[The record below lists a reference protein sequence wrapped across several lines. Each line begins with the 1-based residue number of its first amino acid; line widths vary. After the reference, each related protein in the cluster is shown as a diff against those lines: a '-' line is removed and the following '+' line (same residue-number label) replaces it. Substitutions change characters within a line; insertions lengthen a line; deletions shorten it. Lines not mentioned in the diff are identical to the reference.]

1 MRHLY
6 LSQLARLK
14 DSCTYEVSRI
24 VTTEALTIDK
34 TYESAYFR
42 NIEKTLKERLMAEA
56 VKRKSTLDKHALK
69 KIGHRLQE
77 GYARQAIYEEMKQEY
92 SDLTRLAT
100 QIAATPNLE
109 QARRYQGLLNL
120 FKALLAT
127 LLVFKIGLSAIVIA
141 SNLPLTAP
149 TDITALKDIAAL
161 KYIASFWPFLFLVL
175 LILQYVHILSQSQK
189 LTNGTKPF
197 WLGLGLIAGFNG
209 GLLLLKEIVMSLIP
223 LQITEATNI
232 PLSGAYVFLVL
243 NLGSAIAA
251 IVVAVKLKGRL
262 FPHLQQLAESDYA
275 NPGKIFRKNQNIAD
289 NPKESSGTG

>member
-77 GYARQAIYEEMKQEY
+77 GYARQTIYEEMKQEY

-109 QARRYQGLLNL
+109 QVRRYQGLLNL

-127 LLVFKIGLSAIVIA
+127 LLVFKIGVGVMVMAG
-141 SNLPLTAP
+141 NLPLRAA

-161 KYIASFWPFLFLVL
+161 KYIARFWPFLFLVL

-197 WLGLGLIAGFNG
+197 WLGLGLIADFPG
-209 GLLLLKEIVMSLIP
+209 GLLLLLEIVMSLTP
-223 LQITEATNI
+223 LQIAEVTSI
-232 PLSGAYVFLVL
+232 PLSGAYVFVVL

-262 FPHLQQLAESDYA
+262 FPHLQQLAESDYS

>member
-1 MRHLY
+1 MRHPY

-34 TYESAYFR
+34 TYEDAYFR
-42 NIEKTLKERLMAEA
+42 NIKKTLKERLMAEA

-77 GYARQAIYEEMKQEY
+77 GYARQAIYEEMRQEY

-120 FKALLAT
+120 FKALVAT

-149 TDITALKDIAAL
+149 TDIAALKDIARL
-161 KYIASFWPFLFLVL
+161 WPFLFLVL
-175 LILQYVHILSQSQK
+175 LILQYVHVLSQSQK

-197 WLGLGLIAGFNG
+197 WLGLGLITDFLG
-209 GLLLLKEIVMSLIP
+209 GRLLLLEIVMSLIP
-223 LQITEATNI
+223 LQIAEVTSI
-232 PLSGAYVFLVL
+232 PLSGALVFLVL

-262 FPHLQQLAESDYA
+262 FPHLQQLAESDYS
-275 NPGKIFRKNQNIAD
+275 NPGKIFRKNQNIAN
-289 NPKESSGTG
+289 NPKGSSGTG

>member
-1 MRHLY
+1 MRHPY

-34 TYESAYFR
+34 TYEDAYFR
-42 NIEKTLKERLMAEA
+42 NIKKTLKERLMAEA

-92 SDLTRLAT
+92 SDLTRLANR
-100 QIAATPNLE
+100 IAAIPDRE
-109 QARRYQGLLNL
+109 QVRRYQGLLDL
-120 FKALLAT
+120 FNALVAT

-149 TDITALKDIAAL
+149 TDIAALKDIARL
-161 KYIASFWPFLFLVL
+161 WPFLFLVL
-175 LILQYVHILSQSQK
+175 LILQYVHVLSQSQK

-197 WLGLGLIAGFNG
+197 WLGLGLITDFLG
-209 GLLLLKEIVMSLIP
+209 GRLLLLEIVMSLIP
-223 LQITEATNI
+223 LQIAEVTSI
-232 PLSGAYVFLVL
+232 PLSGALVFLVL

-262 FPHLQQLAESDYA
+262 FPHLQQLAESDYS
-275 NPGKIFRKNQNIAD
+275 NPGKIFRKNQNIAN
-289 NPKESSGTG
+289 NPKGSSGTG

>member
-1 MRHLY
+1 
-6 LSQLARLK
+6 
-14 DSCTYEVSRI
+14 
-24 VTTEALTIDK
+24 
-34 TYESAYFR
+34 
-42 NIEKTLKERLMAEA
+42 MAEA

-120 FKALLAT
+120 FKVLVAT

-149 TDITALKDIAAL
+149 TDIAALKDIARL
-161 KYIASFWPFLFLVL
+161 WPFLFLVL

-197 WLGLGLIAGFNG
+197 WLGLGLIADFPG
-209 GLLLLKEIVMSLIP
+209 GLLLLLEIVISLTP
-223 LQITEATNI
+223 LQIAEVTSI
-232 PLSGAYVFLVL
+232 PLSGAYVFVVL

-262 FPHLQQLAESDYA
+262 FPHLQQLAESDYS
-275 NPGKIFRKNQNIAD
+275 NPGKIFRKNQNIAN
-289 NPKESSGTG
+289 NPKGSSGTG

>member
-1 MRHLY
+1 MRHPY

-34 TYESAYFR
+34 TYEDAYFR
-42 NIEKTLKERLMAEA
+42 NIKKTLKERLMAEA

-77 GYARQAIYEEMKQEY
+77 GYARQAIYEEMRQEY

-120 FKALLAT
+120 FKVLVAT

-149 TDITALKDIAAL
+149 TDIAALKDIARL
-161 KYIASFWPFLFLVL
+161 WPFLFLVL
-175 LILQYVHILSQSQK
+175 LILQYVHVLSQSQK

-197 WLGLGLIAGFNG
+197 WLGLGLITDFLG
-209 GLLLLKEIVMSLIP
+209 GRLLLLEIVMSLIP
-223 LQITEATNI
+223 LQIAEVTSI
-232 PLSGAYVFLVL
+232 PLSGAHVFLVL

-262 FPHLQQLAESDYA
+262 FPHLQQLAESDYS
-275 NPGKIFRKNQNIAD
+275 NPGKIFRKNQNIAN
-289 NPKESSGTG
+289 NPKGSSGTG